1 MIEIETYIA
10 LLRGVNVAGQKK
22 LAMSLLKALLTDLGL
37 MNVQTYIQSGN
48 VVFMYKKNNGL
59 FLKELIER
67 EISKKFDFKV
77 EVILRTW
84 DELAKVYSK
93 KPFTEAEGFLDTAVY
108 ITFIDKNSGGELV
121 NLVDDKRFMP
131 DRFEAFKDEIY
142 IYCPGGYGNTK
153 LNNTYFERKLKKTAT
168 TRNLNTIRQLLEMG
182 K

>member
-22 LAMSLLKALLTDLGL
+22 LAMSLLKSLLTDLGL

-48 VVFMYKKNNGL
+48 VVFKYEKNNGL
-59 FLKELIER
+59 FLKELIES
-67 EISKKFDFKV
+67 EIIKKFDFRI

-84 DELAKVYSK
+84 DELAKVYHQ

-108 ITFIDKNSGGELV
+108 ITFIDKNDGGELV
-121 NLVDDKRFMP
+121 KLVDDKRFTP
-131 DRFEAFKDEIY
+131 DRFEAFGDEIY

-182 K
+182 N